1 MKPTEELKEEHHG
14 VKLSLRILEKVNEKI
29 SAEPGALR
37 DVYMADLNQL
47 IDFFRTFVD
56 KCHHAKEEEILFPAL
71 IEAGL
76 PKEGGPVQVMLHEHE
91 LGRKLVSKMDKT
103 LRDLQG
109 GKSNELKEWAEA
121 AKEYIRLLTEHIAKE
136 DNVLYPIA
144 DSRVPDRVQSEMI
157 EAFEKIEID
166 RIGQGR
172 HEQFHSML
180 KTFHDKYLKS
190 S

>member
-1 MKPTEELKEEHHG
+1 MKPTDLLKEEHQG
-14 VKLSLRILEKVNEKI
+14 VKLSLRVLEKLCEKI
-29 SAEPGALR
+29 SDEQC
-37 DVYMADLNQL
+37 ADKSAFADDLARL
-47 IDFFRTFVD
+47 IDFFRVFVD

-76 PKEGGPVQVMLHEHE
+76 PREGGPVQVMLQEHE
-91 LGRKLVSKMDKT
+91 LGRKLVSELDTGLHDFQTSQKMD
-103 LRDLQG
+103 LH
-109 GKSNELKEWAEA
+109 ELIGP
-121 AKEYIRLLTEHIAKE
+121 AKNYIQILTAHIDKE

-144 DSRVPDRVQSEMI
+144 DAKLSVILQAEMI

-180 KTFHDKYLKS
+180 KEFHHKYLK
-190 S
+190 

>member
-1 MKPTEELKEEHHG
+1 MKPTELLKEEHHG
-14 VKLSLRILEKVNEKI
+14 VKLSLRVLEKLCEKI
-29 SAEPGALR
+29 LKEPDAVRGDYAI
-37 DVYMADLNQL
+37 DLNQL
-47 IDFFRTFVD
+47 IDFFRIFVD

-91 LGRKLVSKMDKT
+91 LGRKHVSSMDIA
-103 LRDLQG
+103 LRSFRD
-109 GKSNELKEWAEA
+109 GKRNEMNELIEA
-121 AKEYIRLLTEHIAKE
+121 AKSYIQLLTDHIAKE

-144 DSRVPDRVQSEMI
+144 DSRIPDSIQTEMI
-157 EAFEKIEID
+157 DAFERIEIE

-180 KTFHDKYLKS
+180 KEFHNKYLK
-190 S
+190 